1 MRVKRD
7 ERFYFDDL
15 GTERFDRL
23 MSDYDVERRLH
34 LVFDRLLGEVDLEGR
49 LVLEVGS
56 GTGRFS
62 RAIVKAG
69 GRLVACDLGRT
80 LVADVTRRCGCR
92 GVAGD
97 ALALPFSDG
106 VFDLVLSS
114 ECIEHTPDPERALR
128 EMCRVC
134 RPGGTVCVT
143 TPNRLW
149 YPVLVAAQRLGLRG
163 FAGPE
168 RWISPARAAAVLRQE
183 GMQDVHLD
191 GCHLWPFQLA
201 PTRPLLRRV
210 DELGRVLHP
219 WMINFGVRARKG

>member
-1 MRVKRD
+1 MKRD

-15 GTERFDRL
+15 GTEAFDRL

-34 LVFDRLLGEVDLEGR
+34 LVFDRLLGDVDLSGLR
-49 LVLEVGS
+49 VLEVGS

-62 RAIVKAG
+62 RAITRAG
-69 GRLVACDLGRT
+69 GRLVACDLGPGLVRDVVART
-80 LVADVTRRCGCR
+80 ACR
-92 GVAGD
+92 GVVGD
-97 ALALPFSDG
+97 ALCLPFRDG

-128 EMCRVC
+128 EMSRVC

-143 TPNRLW
+143 TPNRRW
-149 YPVLVAAQRLGLRG
+149 YPVLLAAQRLGLRG

-168 RWISPARAAAVLRQE
+168 RWISPARAAEVLRAA
-183 GMQDVHLD
+183 GMQDVRLD

-201 PTRPLLRRV
+201 PTRFLLRRV
-210 DELGRVLHP
+210 DGLGRVLHP
-219 WMINFGVRARKG
+219 WMINFGIRATRP